1 LSFGSDK
8 ELLVQI
14 DRRIKEANV
23 KYMVIIYGNKDLWQS
38 FPPDVA
44 MDAIARVN
52 AFNQS
57 YAESG
62 ELLSAFGLGDE
73 LTARTV
79 RVRDGVSVVTDGPY
93 LEAKEF
99 VSSFFILDVE
109 NEARALEIAAEYPF
123 AEHSAVEV
131 WPILHEAGQEM

>member
-1 LSFGSDK
+1 M
-8 ELLVQI
+8 
-14 DRRIKEANV
+14 

-44 MDAIARVN
+44 GQAIAEVD
-52 AFNQS
+52 AFNKRHV
-57 YAESG
+57 ESA
-62 ELLSAFGLGDE
+62 ELLAAYGLGDE

-79 RVRDGVSVVTDGPY
+79 RVRDGVPAVTDGPY

-99 VSSFFILDVE
+99 VSSLFILDCE

-123 AEHSAVEV
+123 AAFNAVEV
-131 WPILHEAGQEM
+131 WPVLHDAGTEM